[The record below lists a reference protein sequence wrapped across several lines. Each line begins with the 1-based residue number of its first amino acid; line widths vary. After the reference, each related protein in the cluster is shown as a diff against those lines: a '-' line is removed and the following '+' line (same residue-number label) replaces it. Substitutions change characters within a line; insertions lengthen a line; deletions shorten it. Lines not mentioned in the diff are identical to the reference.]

1 MDWRPRRY
9 APARCGDV
17 LAVDDVECRRHV
29 LRYGMHAQEAESLLA
44 AAAILSRW
52 GSLSGIAGQ
61 LEKAAE
67 LYECK
72 AERELDAARTG
83 R

>member
-1 MDWRPRRY
+1 MAEPVERDRHVRRY
-9 APARCGDV
+9 GLRCSEV
-17 LAVDDVECRRHV
+17 
-29 LRYGMHAQEAESLLA
+29 ESLLA
-44 AAAILSRW
+44 AAAILARW